1 MRAIPYKSIVSALLL
16 IAVAGFLVFR
26 WWQGP
31 LLPSYQVSSMPLVQT
46 VVATGRIVAVSRT
59 EIGSEVAGVVL
70 ERLVQEGQQVA
81 AGDLLLVLSA
91 DEITAQVR
99 QAEAEL
105 AELVSSNRP
114 QAAVDLANAE
124 VALAQASR
132 NVERRRE
139 LAAISA
145 ISDEEMEQAIQVQ
158 KQARNDLENA
168 RLKAKAL
175 STGGVEED
183 LLRARIAALQA
194 QLNKT
199 QVRSKVSGTILTR
212 NVEIGELVQP
222 GQSLFT
228 IALDGNTEIRV
239 PLDER
244 NLSSL
249 EVEQQAVAIAD
260 AYPDKPFPVRISF
273 IAPSI
278 DPQRGTVEVRLAV
291 DPIPEFLR
299 QDMTVSVN
307 IETDRRAKAL
317 VVPNDALANV
327 KKDNADVLLLRN
339 GKVQRQQLRL
349 GLRGLSAS
357 EVLSGLSAGDEILV
371 DATASLAD
379 GARVRTISPDE
390 VNLIAPPV
398 DDTLQLIQEDKRPQR
413 LRSINN
419 WQQITDT
426 LDQLPLLT
434 AVSPNVS
441 GPGFVRR
448 GEALESVILVG
459 TDLERYQKIIPLS
472 EYLISGELRVSA
484 DNVLIGSELAKNLG
498 VEVGSKLRLDSGQ
511 DDDDSSFDNNFNN
524 NLNNNSAVVNIA
536 GIFELGVRELDARY
550 VYLDLKQAQS
560 LLNLPGGITVIDLTV
575 EDIFEAEEIA
585 AQVGRLTSLQAESWI
600 KTNAQLLSGLTAQ
613 SLSSNMIV
621 GFVAISVAF
630 GIASVLSVSVVQRT
644 REIGILRAMGATRQ
658 QILRIFLIQGA
669 VFGLL
674 GSIVGS
680 GVSYVL
686 VWSFNTFGPNIF
698 TIPISINL
706 ILVTMSLA
714 TLTGIIAAAIPARRA
729 AALDPVVAIR
739 YV

>member
-1 MRAIPYKSIVSALLL
+1 MNWRNSLRAIPYKSIVSALLL

-260 AYPDKPFPVRISF
+260 AYPDKPFPVHISF

-339 GKVQRQQLRL
+339 GQVQRQQVRL

-379 GARVRTISPDE
+379 GARVRTIQQAAPFATTDADKITTANDKSQSVE
-390 VNLIAPPV
+390 TVN
-398 DDTLQLIQEDKRPQR
+398 
-413 LRSINN
+413 
-419 WQQITDT
+419 
-426 LDQLPLLT
+426 
-434 AVSPNVS
+434 
-441 GPGFVRR
+441 
-448 GEALESVILVG
+448 
-459 TDLERYQKIIPLS
+459 
-472 EYLISGELRVSA
+472 
-484 DNVLIGSELAKNLG
+484 
-498 VEVGSKLRLDSGQ
+498 
-511 DDDDSSFDNNFNN
+511 
-524 NLNNNSAVVNIA
+524 
-536 GIFELGVRELDARY
+536 
-550 VYLDLKQAQS
+550 
-560 LLNLPGGITVIDLTV
+560 
-575 EDIFEAEEIA
+575 
-585 AQVGRLTSLQAESWI
+585 
-600 KTNAQLLSGLTAQ
+600 
-613 SLSSNMIV
+613 
-621 GFVAISVAF
+621 
-630 GIASVLSVSVVQRT
+630 
-644 REIGILRAMGATRQ
+644 
-658 QILRIFLIQGA
+658 
-669 VFGLL
+669 
-674 GSIVGS
+674 
-680 GVSYVL
+680 
-686 VWSFNTFGPNIF
+686 
-698 TIPISINL
+698 
-706 ILVTMSLA
+706 
-714 TLTGIIAAAIPARRA
+714 
-729 AALDPVVAIR
+729 
-739 YV
+739 

>member
-1 MRAIPYKSIVSALLL
+1 MNWRNSLRAIPYKSIVSALLL

-260 AYPDKPFPVRISF
+260 AYPDKPFPVHISF

-339 GKVQRQQLRL
+339 GQVQRQQVRL

-379 GARVRTISPDE
+379 GARVRTIQQAAPFANTDADKITTANDKSQSVE
-390 VNLIAPPV
+390 TVN
-398 DDTLQLIQEDKRPQR
+398 
-413 LRSINN
+413 
-419 WQQITDT
+419 
-426 LDQLPLLT
+426 
-434 AVSPNVS
+434 
-441 GPGFVRR
+441 
-448 GEALESVILVG
+448 
-459 TDLERYQKIIPLS
+459 
-472 EYLISGELRVSA
+472 
-484 DNVLIGSELAKNLG
+484 
-498 VEVGSKLRLDSGQ
+498 
-511 DDDDSSFDNNFNN
+511 
-524 NLNNNSAVVNIA
+524 
-536 GIFELGVRELDARY
+536 
-550 VYLDLKQAQS
+550 
-560 LLNLPGGITVIDLTV
+560 
-575 EDIFEAEEIA
+575 
-585 AQVGRLTSLQAESWI
+585 
-600 KTNAQLLSGLTAQ
+600 
-613 SLSSNMIV
+613 
-621 GFVAISVAF
+621 
-630 GIASVLSVSVVQRT
+630 
-644 REIGILRAMGATRQ
+644 
-658 QILRIFLIQGA
+658 
-669 VFGLL
+669 
-674 GSIVGS
+674 
-680 GVSYVL
+680 
-686 VWSFNTFGPNIF
+686 
-698 TIPISINL
+698 
-706 ILVTMSLA
+706 
-714 TLTGIIAAAIPARRA
+714 
-729 AALDPVVAIR
+729 
-739 YV
+739 